1 MSTAV
6 TQVKHVGRTPAPN
19 LLSLLK
25 PYRGL
30 VGILIVLTISGNA
43 LNLALPKIIS
53 GALDSFQKNTFQIT
67 HTIWVFASV
76 ILGVFIFSYVQS
88 LAQTYVAEKVARDL
102 RKRLIAKIS
111 LQDYGYIQKITAAKL
126 LTHLTSD
133 VDGIKNFVS
142 QAVAS
147 IVSSLFLII
156 GASVLLLTINVR
168 LGLAVL
174 TVVPII
180 GVTFFLVL
188 SRVRV
193 LFKKSQEALDW
204 LNKVINESILGAA
217 LIRLTN
223 SQTQQYGVFLAAN
236 TEARGIGLRILS
248 LFALLIPVI
257 SLVTNLAMLTIVV
270 LGGHFVMG
278 GVLTLGELTAFAS
291 YLAILI
297 FPILIIGFMSNVIAQ
312 ASASFQRISVILDAP
327 EKPPSG
333 TRTAQLTGDI
343 EVRDVSMVYGERSV
357 LKHISF
363 RIKPGTKTAI
373 IGPTAAGKSQL
384 LCVLTGLLA
393 PSAGS
398 VLYDG
403 QPLPDYEPKN
413 FHEQVGFVFQDSL
426 MFNTT
431 VRENIAFTSGVAE
444 RDLERAVT
452 TAELAEFIETLP
464 NKLETIISER
474 GTSLSGGQKQRIM
487 LARALAGNPRIM
499 YLDDFTAR
507 VDAQTEERILK
518 NIQQNYPNTTLIS
531 VTQKIAPIAHYD
543 HIILLMEGE
552 LLAEGTHEELLATS
566 PEYVQIF
573 NSQQSTSSYEVHA

>member
-6 TQVKHVGRTPAPN
+6 TQTKEAGRTPAPN

-30 VGILIVLTISGNA
+30 IAVLIVLTISGNA
-43 LNLALPKIIS
+43 LNLALPKIVS
-53 GALDSFQKNTFQIT
+53 DALDSFQKNTFQIT
-67 HTIWVFASV
+67 RTIWIFASV

-102 RKRLIAKIS
+102 RKRLIVKIS

-156 GASVLLLTINVR
+156 GASVLLLNINVR

-180 GVTFFLVL
+180 GVTFFMVL
-188 SRVRV
+188 SRVRA

-223 SQTQQYGVFLAAN
+223 SQTQQYQVFLAAN
-236 TEARGIGLRILS
+236 TEARGVGLRILS

-270 LGGHFVMG
+270 LGGHFVMN

-312 ASASFQRISVILDAP
+312 ASASFQRISGILDAP
-327 EKPPSG
+327 EKPPAG

-393 PSAGS
+393 PSAGA

-426 MFNTT
+426 MFNTS

-452 TAELAEFIETLP
+452 TAELTEFIESLP
-464 NKLETIISER
+464 NKLETIVSER

-487 LARALAGNPRIM
+487 LARALAGNPRII

-518 NIQQNYPNTTLIS
+518 NIEQNYPNTTLIS

-552 LLAEGTHEELLATS
+552 LLAEGTHEELLSTS